1 MGQQTG
7 PLPENG
13 DILLASEIAR
23 WLRIGISTVYQWAH
37 AGTIPCIRLNG
48 VLRFHRKDVEAWLTA
63 QQMPAS
69 QGAKCLSRSR
79 AKLPPIATDML
90 QRTARHVLRQ
100 TTDTAKIHS
109 VKTPSLGKKQ
119 G

>member
-1 MGQQTG
+1 MGQQAG
-7 PLPENG
+7 PLSDNG
-13 DILLASEIAR
+13 EILIASEIAR

-48 VLRFHRKDVEAWLTA
+48 VLRFHRKDVQAWLTA

-79 AKLPPIATDML
+79 AKLPPISTDLL

-109 VKTPSLGKKQ
+109 EKTPSLGKKQ

>member
-1 MGQQTG
+1 MSQQSA

-13 DILLASEIAR
+13 EILLASEIAR

-48 VLRFHRKDVEAWLTA
+48 VLRFHRQDVQVWLTA

-69 QGAKCLSRSR
+69 QEAKCVSRSR
-79 AKLPPIATDML
+79 AKLPIATDLL
-90 QRTARHVLRQ
+90 QRTARHVLGQ

-109 VKTPSLGKKQ
+109 EKTPSLGKKQ